1 MNSIIPGDVQDR
13 CYICGHRGN
22 TEVHHMMHGSRRA
35 MAEQYGLKVHLC
47 RRCHA
52 ALHDAGQY
60 ERDLETLA
68 QETFERDHTRAEW
81 MRIFGKNYREDEANW
96 SKP

>member
-1 MNSIIPGDVQDR
+1 MNGIIPGDIPGR
-13 CYICGHRGN
+13 CFLCGRRGA

-60 ERDLETLA
+60 D
-68 QETFERDHTRAEW
+68 RDHTRAEW
-81 MRIFGKNYREDEANW
+81 MRIFGKNYREDEANER
-96 SKP
+96 